1 MGALALHPRRAMGRT
16 TPLPTKP
23 NADASNQTLMAVQA
37 MQKTITELT
46 ESNTAM
52 AERLETMMSDT
63 TVRDSVNAVRREVR
77 DHTARTPWSTAPPA
91 LSVPPCA
98 SDA

>member
-1 MGALALHPRRAMGRT
+1 MGALALHPRRAMARNT
-16 TPLPTKP
+16 LPSKP
-23 NADASNQTLMAVQA
+23 NADASNQTLMVVQA
-37 MQKTITELT
+37 LQKTITELT
-46 ESNTAM
+46 ESHTAM
-52 AERLETMMSDT
+52 AERIEDMMSDT

-98 SDA
+98 SGA

>member
-1 MGALALHPRRAMGRT
+1 MGRT

-23 NADASNQTLMAVQA
+23 NADASNQTLMVVQA

-91 LSVPPCA
+91 RAL
-98 SDA
+98 